1 MQDRYTGDIGDY
13 GKLGMLRCLA
23 AAGLRVGVNWYR
35 TPDEDHNEDGKFIQY
50 VQASGQTSYR
60 PYDPPLWDALAQ
72 IVNSG
77 QRRVESLETPDI
89 LDAVFYNEPL
99 DFRKVSFLE
108 REGKRADWHR
118 RALAALN
125 GCELVFVDPDNGLM
139 GAIGPAKQK
148 SQQICAAGG
157 IVRLLSAGGQR
168 HLLSAQSPPPGQFLH
183 GPAQQTVAGRADT
196 RREGAGAEI
205 HPHLPAVLLV
215 PAASRACGNR
225 VSLRGFHVS
234 WPMGQ
239 LFQTALIVF

>member
-23 AAGLRVGVNWYR
+23 AAGFRVGVNWYR
-35 TPDEDHNEDGKFIQY
+35 TPDEDHNEDGRFTQY
-50 VQASGQTSYR
+50 AHDNTYRDCDPQLWAS
-60 PYDPPLWDALAQ
+60 LAQ
-72 IVNSG
+72 ILDTK

-139 GAIGPAKQK
+139 VPSARRSKKANKYVLPEELFNYYQQGASVIYYQHKARRQDSFYTDQHNKLLQDERIQGAKGLGLK
-148 SQQICAAGG
+148 
-157 IVRLLSAGGQR
+157 
-168 HLLSAQSPPPGQFLH
+168 F
-183 GPAQQTVAGRADT
+183 T
-196 RREGAGAEI
+196 RT
-205 HPHLPAVLLV
+205 
-215 PAASRACGNR
+215 
-225 VSLRGFHVS
+225 SLR
-234 WPMGQ
+234 
-239 LFQTALIVF
+239 